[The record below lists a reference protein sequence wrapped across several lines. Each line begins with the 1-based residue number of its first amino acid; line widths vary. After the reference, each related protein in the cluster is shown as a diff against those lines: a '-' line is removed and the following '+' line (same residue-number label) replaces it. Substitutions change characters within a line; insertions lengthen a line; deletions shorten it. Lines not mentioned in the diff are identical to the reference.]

1 MGIYASQCVTCSE
14 ASKKP
19 DGVYHGIDENRKPF
33 SGQMYHC
40 DNFSCPINQARIHHK
55 KASYNGHLSL
65 NNSRK
70 PN

>member
-1 MGIYASQCVTCSE
+1 
-14 ASKKP
+14 
-19 DGVYHGIDENRKPF
+19 
-33 SGQMYHC
+33 MYHC